1 MGSSA
6 WAALP
11 RRNVRMSRTTAPR
24 VLCTYGC
31 SNNKIGGLA
40 MNEHIYTLI
49 IALAGSAGFWSFM
62 ALREKNKGNPA
73 SEYSTT
79 LKSQID
85 GLAKRLDA
93 KDLKIEQLLGE
104 IANLRADLSAAKVN
118 ILHLETLLRAK

>member
-1 MGSSA
+1 
-6 WAALP
+6 
-11 RRNVRMSRTTAPR
+11 
-24 VLCTYGC
+24 
-31 SNNKIGGLA
+31 

-104 IANLRADLSAAKVN
+104 IANLRAELSAAKVN